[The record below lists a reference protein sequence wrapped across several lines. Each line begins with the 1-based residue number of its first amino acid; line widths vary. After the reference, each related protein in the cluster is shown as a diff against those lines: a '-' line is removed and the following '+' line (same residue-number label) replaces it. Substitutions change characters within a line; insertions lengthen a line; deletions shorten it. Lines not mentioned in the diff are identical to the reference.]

1 MFSFGLMW
9 SIFGLLFLIA
19 GGYLLLFFP
28 FTAQHQ
34 GDEFQV
40 SGPVIG
46 FILLLIGGF
55 LVFW

>member
-1 MFSFGLMW
+1 MFAFGWLW
-9 SIFGLLFLIA
+9 SLAGILFLLL
-19 GGYLLLFFP
+19 GGYMLLFFP

-34 GDEFQV
+34 GEEFQV

-46 FILLLIGGF
+46 FVLVLIGGF